1 MSIRSLILLPLA
13 LAALPAAAQFGNPAG
28 VLPGT
33 PEARPGVPAPGH
45 ANVQDRLFVKLVGMG
60 NAGEVQ
66 LARFAETR
74 AANREVKAFATQMV
88 RDHTA
93 MGDKL
98 GAVARA
104 LNLTLPNDIDPDQKA
119 ARARLETL
127 QGTAFDAAYLQAQLV
142 DHQKTVTL
150 LQWEIASGQD
160 ASLQALAKE
169 SLPTVM
175 EHLRHVQHLLGEVT
189 AAGPQGLA
197 AADAP
202 AKR

>member
-45 ANVQDRLFVKLVGMG
+45 ANVPDRLFVKLVGMG

-88 RDHTA
+88 REHTA

-98 GAVARA
+98 AAVARS
-104 LNLTLPNDIDPDQKA
+104 LNLALPNDIDPDQKA

-127 QGTAFDAAYLQAQLV
+127 QGSAFDAAYLQAQLV

-150 LQWEIASGQD
+150 LLWEIASGQD

-175 EHLRHVQHLLGEVT
+175 DHLRHVQHLLGDVT
-189 AAGPQGLA
+189 AAGLQGLA

-202 AKR
+202 PKR